1 MLSVILNIPERF
13 TTSMMGVV
21 VCSYT
26 GLGGIK
32 DGAWADVQQMMII
45 FLGAVESPD
54 ACVQVADFFLRVIN
68 VFYVIVAGIVKDRM
82 IVIFRGDGYRQ
93 DCGAI
98 ARKAFSQ
105 FGSAG
110 GHRSAARVEIPVET
124 INSALDGDLSPETV
138 DRFLVQRLR
147 RQKQPAT

>member
-1 MLSVILNIPERF
+1 
-13 TTSMMGVV
+13 
-21 VCSYT
+21 
-26 GLGGIK
+26 
-32 DGAWADVQQMMII
+32 
-45 FLGAVESPD
+45 
-54 ACVQVADFFLRVIN
+54 VIN

-124 INSALDGDLSPETV
+124 VKSALDGDLSPETV